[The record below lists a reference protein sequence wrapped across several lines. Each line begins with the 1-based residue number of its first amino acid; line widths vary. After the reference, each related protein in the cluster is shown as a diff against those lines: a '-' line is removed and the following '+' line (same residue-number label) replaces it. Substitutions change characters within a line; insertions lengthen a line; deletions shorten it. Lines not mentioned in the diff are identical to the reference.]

1 MSDITNNF
9 NTDPYYDDFSE
20 SKGFLRMLFRPGYA
34 VQAREL
40 TQLQTILQNQISRF
54 ADHTFENGSMV
65 MGGEV
70 SENYVNYARVTGVSG
85 VNYITDLIGLDI
97 RDGISGHS
105 TAKIIHAE
113 NGFTAGS
120 GDSNAVIFFNYVS
133 GGTGFSVGTVLGAT
147 AADNSSINLT
157 ITGDYQIGGI
167 TADAT
172 NKALVV
178 GVQSGIRYVD
188 GYFVVNAAQQI
199 GAYSLTGTSAANTL
213 LRLYNN
219 PTVSVGFSTV
229 KEIITA
235 DQDES
240 INDPAF
246 GYYNYAAPG
255 SDRYKIGLN
264 ITQKNYN
271 PTATDAEDGFSRDT
285 YLEFIRVKDG
295 LTIKKEL
302 YPEYA
307 VLEKT
312 LARRTYDESG
322 NYTVRPFEI
331 HLNTAGIGLT
341 QISADMSSGK
351 AYISGH
357 EFETQSTTKVIMDR
371 ARDTRFQSGKPLMGS
386 VGPFVLGSLGAGASA
401 SNALTGFDL
410 STMPEVYL
418 SAGSGVGATFSSMGT
433 ARFRGL
439 QYTNSVNGLT
449 AYNLHLFDISMTG
462 GLTFGGVNTVFLRN
476 NPGQTGS
483 QFVNLSKTNG
493 ATVLQNNN
501 ESLLFPF
508 PVGSSIKSIGNN
520 GTTSIGNISYGTVLI
535 FPNVL
540 FSGGGT
546 AVVDIKTLTGYPATE
561 NDQVQIRFPSGYNA
575 STGYPS
581 QDVIV
586 LGASGQSLTGTIS
599 MTGSGVSDYS
609 QAYITTSP
617 AYISKRATVHVAV
630 DLGKSY
636 NTDYLRRT
644 KTYTTETFTLTG
656 GASYLWQEFRFD
668 KGAAPYKFLSTVQGT
683 PTVDVISIVSITG
696 YVNNVG
702 NQNIKSYFNLD
713 GGQRDN
719 YYDWSRLVL
728 APGYTAGTA
737 ASLSGPMNITLTRF
751 AHSGVG
757 PFTVDSYG
765 LTTGFAYENI
775 PVFTSP
781 KSGTKTNLSDVL
793 DFRPIR
799 VGTIP
804 GATGTGVTGNFS
816 QYFLPF
822 TTGVNDNQFD
832 YIHYLPR
839 TDKIALSPDR
849 KFKVIKGISE
859 LNAPLPTDDPNA
871 MTLYSVTL
879 NPYTKSAS
887 DASIRYYNN
896 RRYTMQDIG
905 NLERRLD
912 SVEYYSTLSLLEQE
926 AKNSQVYGSDSTSTP
941 AFKYGILVD
950 PFRGHN
956 IGDVEDP
963 MYNCSV
969 DYEKTELRPA
979 FVNRVYAVGVT
990 ANSGTTS
997 SSDKIT
1003 TLNYS
1008 TTPVISQNTAGST
1021 ITVNPANIVN
1031 YLGVMKIT
1039 PSSDFWFDDTTPPV
1053 VRVNSG
1059 GENDNWLKS
1068 TRSLTGQGL
1077 GGGFGTQWNDWE
1089 SLWTGKSTTNE
1100 TNTSNQTDT
1109 RSVST
1114 VGTGIQTG
1122 QRNGTPESITDN
1134 IGNLVVKKD
1143 VIPYAKNTTI
1153 SFAVTGLKPNTQMY
1167 VFLDGL
1173 NVTDR
1178 LVAGSLTSSASGT
1191 LNGSI
1196 HLNTTDTPT
1205 VIVGRK
1211 LLRVTDN
1218 STNTLSGT
1226 TTAADGV
1233 FYVEGTYGINESG
1246 ILSTRKPD
1254 IRRQSVKSDQFI
1266 TNIFNQEN
1274 ETDGTVSLDGLVDPL
1289 SQTFMVD
1296 PIQYPSGIMVK
1307 TVNIY
1312 FSAKGLFDTDSVT
1325 LMLKPTVNGY
1335 PHPSKVMPFGTT
1347 TVYNNAIT
1355 TSTTATT
1362 PTAFTFSSPVLLLPG
1377 ETYAFSL
1384 LTTGSSF
1391 GVHASPVGYTKP
1403 AYIMAS
1409 FAASSGGHVITKNI
1423 NQDIKFNVVAC
1434 VFGSSG
1440 TVTLSNTQ
1448 SSEYGTSVNMH
1459 EYRLNIPDM
1468 LPTGTNITYT
1478 EKLLAGPAG
1487 SVSYSS
1493 VSNNKNTV
1501 AEAVKTYTPASANVL
1516 DAQATLSTTNQYV
1529 SPVIDTDRASV
1540 FLTENLVTSYVS
1552 AGEDTPDNVTAVNK
1566 AGSRYITKTISLQ
1579 PGLIAKNLRVILT
1592 LSNPYPSSVSV
1603 WMRCLPNGTD
1613 ENFYDKSYTQLYAD
1627 TTGNVVSNTASDEY
1641 QEITYKLG
1649 ATPTTGDIV
1658 GGFEKFSVKVVFAST
1673 NGTVIPKIRDMRVI
1687 AI

>member
-1 MSDITNNF
+1 MPYNTEIF
-9 NTDPYYDDFSE
+9 NTDPYYDDFNE

-85 VNYITDLIGLDI
+85 VNFVTELIGLDI
-97 RDGISGHS
+97 RDGITGHS
-105 TAKIIHAE
+105 IGKIIHAE

-120 GDSNAVIFFNYVS
+120 GDSNAVIFFNYLS

-157 ITGDYQIGGI
+157 ITGNYKIGGI
-167 TADAT
+167 TADAV

-178 GVQSGIRYVD
+178 GVQSGIRYID
-188 GYFVVNAAQQI
+188 GYFVVNSAQKI
-199 GAYSLTGTSAANTL
+199 GAYTLTGTSAANTL

-229 KEIITA
+229 KEIISA

-264 ITQKNYN
+264 ITQKNYS

-371 ARDTRFQSGKPLMGS
+371 ARDTRFQSGKPLMDS
-386 VGPFVLGSLGAGASA
+386 VGPFVLGSLGATASA
-401 SNALTGFDL
+401 VNALTGFDL

-418 SAGSGVGATFSSMGT
+418 SAGSGVGATFASMGT

-439 QYTNSVNGLT
+439 QYTNSQNGLT

-476 NPGQTGS
+476 NGGQTGS

-493 ATVLQNNN
+493 ATVLQNNK

-520 GTTSIGNISYGTVLI
+520 GTTSVGNVSYGTVLI

-546 AVVDIKTLTGYPATE
+546 AIVDIKTLTGYPTLGS
-561 NDQVQIRFPSGYNA
+561 NQVQIRFPNGYA
-575 STGYPS
+575 ATTYPS
-581 QDVIV
+581 QEVIV
-586 LGASGQSLTGTIS
+586 LGASGQSLTGTITI
-599 MTGSGVSDYS
+599 TGSGVSDYS

-617 AYISKRATVHVAV
+617 AYISKNATVHVAV
-630 DLGKSY
+630 DLGK
-636 NTDYLRRT
+636 TFDTEYLKRT

-656 GASYLWQEFRFD
+656 GVSYLWQEFRFD

-702 NQNIKSYFNLD
+702 NQNIKSYFTLD

-765 LTTGFAYENI
+765 FTAGFAYENI

-804 GATGTGVTGNFS
+804 GATATGITGNFS

-822 TTGVNDNQFD
+822 TTGINDNQFD

-859 LNAPLPTDDPNA
+859 FNAPLPTDDPNA

-1008 TTPVISQNTAGST
+1008 TESVISQPSIGTV
-1021 ITVNPANIVN
+1021 ITVNPANIAN

-1039 PSSDFWFDDTTPPV
+1039 PSSDFWFNDTTPPV

-1068 TRSLTGQGL
+1068 ARSLTGHGL

-1153 SFAVTGLKPNTQMY
+1153 SFAVTGLLPSTPMY

-1178 LVAGSLTSSASGT
+1178 LVAGSLTSSTSGT
-1191 LNGSI
+1191 LSGSI
-1196 HLNTTDTPT
+1196 YLNTTDTPT

-1211 LLRVTDN
+1211 LLRVTN
-1218 STNTLSGT
+1218 SATNLLSET

-1233 FYVEGTYGINESG
+1233 FYVEGTYGTNESG

-1312 FSAKGLFDTDSVT
+1312 FSAKGSLDTDSVT

-1335 PHPSKVMPFGTT
+1335 PHPSKVMPLGTT
-1347 TVYNNAIT
+1347 TVYNTAIA
-1355 TSTTATT
+1355 TSTTGTT
-1362 PTAFTFSSPVLLLPG
+1362 ATAFTFSSPVLLMPG

-1391 GVHASPVGYTKP
+1391 GVHASTVGYTKP

-1434 VFGSSG
+1434 VFTSSG

-1468 LPTGTNITYT
+1468 LPTGTNIAYT
-1478 EKLLAGPAG
+1478 EKLLAGPAANTA
-1487 SVSYSS
+1487 YSN

-1501 AEAVKTYTPASANVL
+1501 AEAAKTYTPGSTNVV
-1516 DAQATLSTTNQYV
+1516 DALATLSTTNQYV

-1552 AGEDTPDNVTAVNK
+1552 VGEDTPDNVTAVNK

-1613 ENFYDKSYTQLYAD
+1613 ENFYDRSYTQLYAD
-1627 TTGNVVSNTASDEY
+1627 TTGNAVSNTASDKY
-1641 QEITYKLG
+1641 QEVTYKLG